1 MQHEASSFFG
11 IEPGHFTL
19 AWPGEALFGP
29 GCAERVTGWAV
40 SRGLR
45 RPLLVS
51 DPGLVASGLASR
63 VLDGL
68 RAPGMVPV
76 LYDGVAANPTID
88 NVMQAHARWGEA
100 ECDGVVAFGGGSVID
115 VSKVLVARLCSDA
128 PLADLLREGDARIV
142 RAAPP
147 FAALPTTAGTGSEST
162 TAALIKD
169 AEGRKHVLR
178 SRRCRPQW
186 VALDPLLTMSTPP
199 GVTASTGFDVV
210 MHALGAATN
219 RAANPVGDALA
230 LAALARSFGSLP
242 AVLAR
247 PDDLDARADMMLS
260 SYLAGVAISL
270 RGVDGIH
277 GLCTPLEAL
286 VSAPHGHVLAV
297 TCEPLM
303 RFNLATMSARYAQVA
318 AACGLDGG
326 TAAGEAAMAEAL
338 IERVCAL
345 RDLAGLPRSLA
356 QLGVT
361 RDALAPIYDVAQ
373 ANASVQL
380 NGRPMTREDIVA
392 LYDAML

>member
-1 MQHEASSFFG
+1 MRQPAPSFFG
-11 IEPGHFTL
+11 TEPGHFTL
-19 AWPGEALFGP
+19 AWPGDAAFGP
-29 GCAERVTGWAV
+29 GCSKRVAEWAV
-40 SRGLR
+40 SRGSC

-51 DPGLVASGLASR
+51 DAGLVASGLVSR
-63 VLDGL
+63 VIDDL
-68 RAPGMVPV
+68 RAAGLTPV
-76 LYDGVAANPTID
+76 LFDGVAANPTID
-88 NVMQAHARWGEA
+88 DVMRAHARWGEA
-100 ECDGVVAFGGGSVID
+100 ECDGLVAFGGGSVID

-128 PLADLLREGDARIV
+128 PLQELLREGDARIV

-147 FAALPTTAGTGSEST
+147 FAAVPTTAGTGSEST
-162 TAALIKD
+162 TAALVKD

-186 VALDPLLTMSTPP
+186 VALDPMLTMSTPP

-219 RAANPVGDALA
+219 RATNPLGEALA
-230 LAALARSFGSLP
+230 LDALVRSFESLP

-247 PDDLDARADMMLS
+247 PDDVDARADMMLS

-270 RGVDGIH
+270 CGVDGIH

-303 RFNLATMSARYAQVA
+303 RFNLATMSARYARVA
-318 AACGLDGG
+318 AACGLGG
-326 TAAGEAAMAEAL
+326 ATATETEMAEAL
-338 IERVCAL
+338 IGRVCAL

-361 RDALAPIYDVAQ
+361 RDALAPIYDVAL

-380 NGRPMTREDIVA
+380 NGRPMTRDDIVA